1 MVDIP
6 AADEHPQDSTLNEEE
21 NELKDQILNH
31 INENRISQLISFML
45 NSIVSKYDEE
55 MQPEMFNMLQGEIKE
70 ALFSKINDMLEALF
84 TDNLDE
90 WLRLLMIESPNQPQ
104 LDYYEQIRDLI
115 LKTSKLKHKVT
126 LDNID
131 DIAKMVR
138 SF

>member
-1 MVDIP
+1 
-6 AADEHPQDSTLNEEE
+6 
-21 NELKDQILNH
+21 
-31 INENRISQLISFML
+31 ML
-45 NSIVSKYDEE
+45 NSIVAKYDEE

-90 WLRLLMIESPNQPQ
+90 WLRLLMIESPNQAQ

-115 LKTSKLKHKVT
+115 VKTSKLKNKVT

-131 DIAKMVR
+131 DIAKMV
-138 SF
+138 SQLVYICIDSSNY